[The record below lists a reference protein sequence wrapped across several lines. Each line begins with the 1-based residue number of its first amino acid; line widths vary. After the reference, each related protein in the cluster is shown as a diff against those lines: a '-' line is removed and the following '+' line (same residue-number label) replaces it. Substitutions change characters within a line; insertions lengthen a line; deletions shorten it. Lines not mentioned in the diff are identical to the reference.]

1 MRIFIINIAIFCTY
15 AAGRARSL
23 AGFQED
29 HAYVDSHN
37 VLPTT
42 RRFHRSSPLMET
54 LSVSA
59 HATEKRQKKKPRS
72 GVISVRGRLA
82 VASRVLAALIGGYLL
97 TALTSIC
104 LAQFLP
110 LVRAEAVVLAMTRS
124 FLVYLPA
131 VLWCFACG
139 TAWRAWFGLLLP
151 SAVLAAL
158 YAGARWLL

>member
-1 MRIFIINIAIFCTY
+1 MEATS
-15 AAGRARSL
+15 ASAR
-23 AGFQED
+23 
-29 HAYVDSHN
+29 
-37 VLPTT
+37 
-42 RRFHRSSPLMET
+42 
-54 LSVSA
+54 
-59 HATEKRQKKKPRS
+59 ATEKRQKRS
-72 GVISVRGRLA
+72 RAGAISIRGRLA
-82 VASRVLAALIGGYLL
+82 VASRILAALVGGYLL

-110 LVRAEAVVLAMTRS
+110 LARAEAVVLAMTLS

-158 YAGARWLL
+158 YASVRWLV